1 MSSDKETQ
9 TEVPPKPPYPYPPR
23 GEGKKPYKLTED
35 PEYMKQYAKNTIMR
49 NARPQ
54 SLVIIA
60 AGLCVVLRSTA
71 TLRLFC
77 ALVIVKSPW
86 KLKR

>member
-1 MSSDKETQ
+1 MSSDKEIQ

-23 GEGKKPYKLTED
+23 GKGKKPYKLTED

-54 SLVIIA
+54 SLVIIVA
-60 AGLCVVLRSTA
+60 RWFVRQRFTGTCKLQFVRV
-71 TLRLFC
+71 TLKTL
-77 ALVIVKSPW
+77 L
-86 KLKR
+86 KLNP